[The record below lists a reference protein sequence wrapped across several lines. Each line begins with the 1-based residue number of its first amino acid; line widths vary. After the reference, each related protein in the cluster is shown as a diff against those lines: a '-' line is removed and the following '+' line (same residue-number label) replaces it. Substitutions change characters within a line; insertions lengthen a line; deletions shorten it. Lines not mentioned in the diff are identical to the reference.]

1 MSAVLKGKV
10 KFFSEERSY
19 GFIVPDDGSADIFVH
34 RSGLSGSLDMLIPDQ
49 RVSYELVAGKVG
61 KTKAVNVTVQIGRAH
76 V

>member
-10 KFFSEERSY
+10 KFFDDTK
-19 GFIVPDDGSADIFVH
+19 GFGFLVPDDGTSDIFVH

-61 KTKAVNVTVQIGRAH
+61 KTKAVNVTVL
-76 V
+76 